1 MPARHLA
8 RTAALATWAA
18 FFDWLWLS
26 GASARFVGPRTA
38 WVVVFG
44 AMTLTTAAA
53 LHLATSRRAPADE
66 RPLTVREL
74 GGLLALVAP
83 VLALAAAPSANLGA
97 LAVARKGDQS
107 AYRRPPAREAHAPI
121 DLFDVAYASKDST
134 FAAER
139 GIAPG
144 RRVVLTGLASGA
156 GGGDFDLARFVID
169 CCAADA
175 VPYRV
180 PVIHAAH
187 VKDDRWYRVTGRLE
201 RPGRGDFR
209 VRATRLAPIPTPADP
224 YN

>member
-8 RTAALATWAA
+8 RTVALATWAA

-26 GASARFVGPRTA
+26 GASGRFVGPRTA
-38 WVVVFG
+38 WVVLFG
-44 AMTLTTAAA
+44 AATLTAVAA
-53 LHLATSRRAPADE
+53 LHLATGRRAPPDE
-66 RPLTVREL
+66 RPVTVPEL
-74 GGLLALVAP
+74 GGLLVLVAP
-83 VLALAAAPSANLGA
+83 VLALLAVPGANLGA
-97 LAVARKGDQS
+97 LAVQRKGDQA
-107 AYRRPPAREAHAPI
+107 AYRPPPRRSASAPI
-121 DLFDVAYASKDST
+121 DIFDVAYASKDAS

-144 RRVVLTGLASGA
+144 RRVVLTGLASGT
-156 GGGDFDLARFVID
+156 GSRGFDLARFVTT

-180 PVIHAAH
+180 RIVRAGN
-187 VKDDRWYRVTGRLE
+187 VRDDRWYRVTGRLE

-209 VRATRLAPIPTPADP
+209 VRATRLARIPTPADP

>member
-8 RTAALATWAA
+8 RTVVLVTWAA

-26 GASARFVGPRTA
+26 GASGRFVGPRTA
-38 WVVVFG
+38 WVVLFG
-44 AMTLTTAAA
+44 AATLTAVAA
-53 LHLATSRRAPADE
+53 LHLAMSRRAPARE
-66 RPLTVREL
+66 RPVTVREL

-83 VLALAAAPSANLGA
+83 VLALLAVPGANLGA
-97 LAVARKGDQS
+97 LAVARKGDQA
-107 AYRRPPAREAHAPI
+107 AYRQPPRRAANAPI
-121 DLFDVAYASKDST
+121 DVFDVAYAGRDAT

-156 GGGDFDLARFVID
+156 GSDGFDLARFVTT

-180 PVIHAAH
+180 RILGTAKVE
-187 VKDDRWYRVTGRLE
+187 DDRWYRVTGRLE
-201 RPGRGDFR
+201 RPGHGDFR
-209 VRATRLAPIPTPADP
+209 VRGTRLAQIPTPADP

>member
-1 MPARHLA
+1 MPSRHVV
-8 RTAALATWAA
+8 RTAALVTWAA

-44 AMTLTTAAA
+44 AVTLTAAAA
-53 LHLATSRRAPADE
+53 LHLATGLRAPGA
-66 RPLTVREL
+66 RRTVEAREL
-74 GGLLALVAP
+74 GGLVALVAP
-83 VLALAAAPSANLGA
+83 VLALAAVPSANLGA

-107 AYRRPPAREAHAPI
+107 AYRRPAARAAHAPI
-121 DLFDVAYASKDST
+121 DLFDVAYASRDST

-139 GIAPG
+139 GIASG

-156 GGGDFDLARFVID
+156 KGGDFDLARFVTT

-180 PVIHAAH
+180 SIVHAKH
-187 VKDDRWYRVTGRLE
+187 VKNDRWYRVTGRLE
-201 RPGRGDFR
+201 RPGERGFR
-209 VRATRLAPIPTPADP
+209 VRATSLAPIPTPADP